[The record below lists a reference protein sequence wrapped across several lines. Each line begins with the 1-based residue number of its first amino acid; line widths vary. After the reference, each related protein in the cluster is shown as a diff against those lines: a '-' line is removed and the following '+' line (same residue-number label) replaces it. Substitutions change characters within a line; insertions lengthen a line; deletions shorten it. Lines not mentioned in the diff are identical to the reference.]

1 VARASAAHRR
11 PGAHQSAEGSQ
22 RAMFDSLNRAP
33 TQREPG
39 LAVATSAAGSGG
51 EPPYFRPA
59 TGSPFQ
65 PATKSESIGT

>member
-1 VARASAAHRR
+1 
-11 PGAHQSAEGSQ
+11 
-22 RAMFDSLNRAP
+22 MFDSLNRAS

-39 LAVATSAAGSGG
+39 LAVATSAAGSAG